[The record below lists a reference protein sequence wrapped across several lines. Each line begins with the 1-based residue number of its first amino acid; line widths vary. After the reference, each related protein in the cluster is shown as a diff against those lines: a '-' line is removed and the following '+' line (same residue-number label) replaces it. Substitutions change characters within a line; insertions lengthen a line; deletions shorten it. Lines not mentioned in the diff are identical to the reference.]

1 MMRIRE
7 APTSDMEEGKPSLGG
22 AAPEDIPTIHL
33 GDNLLPVDVWAF
45 VVQNLAYHDVMQ
57 VAAVNSLFI
66 KNVLPLLQTLYI
78 FKLKDLSEPQAR
90 RFAHGNID
98 CVRIGIL
105 DQMSG
110 SDDVDTNVNR
120 IVTFLGYLPKLSQ
133 VHYGQICYNY
143 GRLDREIFVPW
154 NGKRNL
160 KHSQNHYLRKINMCQ
175 MRGSPD
181 SRMQKAAD
189 VHHQLV
195 QAIER
200 AMQQGSIPAHV
211 KFQGLFP
218 TQQNEALC
226 DVCTRARSVLFP
238 VESA

>member
-1 MMRIRE
+1 MKRIRE
-7 APTSDMEEGKPSLGG
+7 ASTSDMEEGKPSLGT
-22 AAPEDIPTIHL
+22 AAPEDNPPIHL
-33 GDNLLPVDVWAF
+33 GDNLLPVDIWAF
-45 VVQNLAYHDVMQ
+45 VIQNLAYHDVMQ

-90 RFAHGNID
+90 RLENGNINS
-98 CVRIGIL
+98 VRIGIL
-105 DQMSG
+105 NQMSG
-110 SDDVDTNVNR
+110 SDDVDSNVNR
-120 IVTFLGYLPKLSQ
+120 IVTFLGYLPKLTE

-143 GRLDREIFVPW
+143 GRLDREQFVPW

-160 KHSQNHYLRKINMCQ
+160 SHSQNHYFRQIDMCQ

-195 QAIER
+195 QAVER
-200 AMQQGSIPAHV
+200 AMQQGSIPARV

-226 DVCTRARSVLFP
+226 DVCTRARAVLFP
-238 VESA
+238 LECG